1 MKRFSIFFAIALLIV
16 SSASAIGQIR
26 ERQTTESTE
35 FIFSFIPNTKAPALK
50 LFISSSFDTNV
61 LVEIPGLDFSLV
73 LDIGANVSRVVN
85 LPSDAALFS
94 GKVDTASIR
103 VTSEHPISVYGLNQV
118 PATTDALMALPTAAL
133 GREYVI
139 SSYTGSSLG
148 PSQFAITATQDNTV
162 VTVEPTTFVSGMST
176 SELNNIVLNRMET
189 ILIRSSNSNNRDLT
203 GSMVRA
209 SAPVAVTSGVV
220 CSYVPKGV
228 SYCDHMA
235 EMIPPASSLGSSF
248 LIYPLATR
256 LNGDVVRVIAF
267 ESDTQ
272 VFVNGV
278 SKGILAS
285 GKFLEFD
292 ISEGSIID
300 TSKPSLVMQYS
311 KGTKADGVLSDPF
324 MMMIPP
330 TEQLLKKYIFSTST
344 IGFDIHYINL
354 VAKTS
359 DIGNVRLDGESVD
372 EELFTPLMDSGYSG
386 AQIPIADGGHVVEAN
401 AIFGLYVYGF
411 ADDDSYGY
419 PGGMATEIINPINGD
434 YKNVKVVSTLN
445 NQDLELDVNS
455 FVVPPSR
462 IEALDGVT
470 EIEWN
475 FPEFSIGQVKNLD
488 YDVVA
493 TNLAPGE
500 TRTITH
506 KLELT
511 YNDINGVE
519 HQRTLAEQTL
529 DVLSSGYALQLGVNK
544 TLFNADETATV
555 TLTAVNAGQASG
567 VVSVQ
572 TSVVDL
578 DGNVVAQ
585 IDSVPEFLLAGE
597 SDITLTPN
605 QFALAGLYA
614 GRYRVKAQL
623 ADDTGAVQ
631 AVAYQ
636 EFQIA
641 SADSA
646 ILVAAASV
654 DKPSYTVKD
663 TVNAQV
669 KLSNTSAN
677 ALVGGATVQMQLMSA
692 SGDVVWSQSRIVNQV
707 LPNTT
712 ETLNAA
718 IALNGV
724 APGAYT
730 LAVRVADADG
740 NIVAA
745 TDVGFGLEQN
755 VLFALQGDV
764 AVSAADFTLGEA
776 PVCTFTLTNT
786 GNETITGH
794 AARVKAVNLS
804 AGEDVVATDHV
815 ATLAAAN
822 DAQWSLALP
831 ALSQAGDYACVLEV
845 AGQNASAMTVMASKV
860 FNVAEALNT
869 ISLEGAL
876 ALGDKARLLVLTDA
890 SANARAALA
899 AWLETSGWYA
909 SVVTDEAAFADALTH
924 GGFGAYALLS
934 NDIALSDA
942 TVTLLQSRVA
952 EGDGLLVAGVNGS
965 NAALEGMLGIELLAH
980 EQYSDG
986 VQGLAADWLQAQSL
1000 SFSDVLGEAQRVFSA
1015 RLEGATAEG
1024 FFSKLGSLPA
1034 GVQPMPLGAPSRFN
1048 AFAIDDYTSLA
1059 SSIDGTLAVGGNL
1072 SLDSFGVGDKLDP
1085 ATLHTVVTVG
1095 GDVTFPQGRI
1105 FNGDLLAAG
1114 SIAGVSQTVIDGLAA
1129 GATVLGEQS
1138 LGIQFDAEARFL
1150 QSVSKALDALPN
1162 NGVVQSQWGGIT
1174 LQGDCT
1180 SERQVFDIDGAM
1192 LGASHTLAQ
1201 NCIPEHATVVINV
1214 LGDAIHVQNIGMDGL
1229 VSMRTQVIFNFPEAS
1244 ELELTSVGVQG
1255 SVLAPFAQV
1264 VQPAGSI
1271 HGQVWVRSWYSTTYG
1286 YMSTHLQPFTGDIAD
1301 VIASVEQVAATRFQY
1316 ELGRSVFL
1324 GFDVLAA
1331 LAAGG
1336 WQDSNPAL
1344 ALFGELLSDINPAV
1358 ISRPGKAVAVNVAL
1372 ANTGETAA
1380 EGSWQLSAPGALW
1393 LAYDGWQAAPEAQ
1406 PLSKPFA
1413 LPAGQVATDTLWLQL
1428 PQAGPVE
1435 VVSEAYTGEAAAQ
1448 VLQAQTRL
1456 PLAQ

>member
-1 MKRFSIFFAIALLIV
+1 MKRFSLFFAIALLIV

-26 ERQTTESTE
+26 ERQTTEGTE
-35 FIFSFIPNTKAPALK
+35 FIFSFTPNLNVPDLK
-50 LFISSSFDTNV
+50 LFVSSSADAV
-61 LVEIPGLDFSLV
+61 ALVEIPGFGFEVSV
-73 LDIGANVSRVVN
+73 AVAANVTSVVD
-85 LPSDAALFS
+85 LPGEIAQFS
-94 GKVDTASIR
+94 GKVTDVSVR
-103 VTSEHPISVYGLNQV
+103 VTSDAPISIYGLNQR
-118 PATTDALMALPTAAL
+118 PATTDALMAFPTNAL
-133 GREYVI
+133 GKEYIVG
-139 SSYTGSSLG
+139 SYGGSSLG
-148 PSQFAITATQDNTV
+148 PSQFAITAVQDNTSIE
-162 VTVEPTTFVSGMST
+162 VTATDTVSGHST
-176 SELNNIVLNRMET
+176 NSLKSIVLDRMET
-189 ILIRSSNSNNRDLT
+189 ILIKSGNSKNDDLT
-203 GSMVRA
+203 GSRIKA

-220 CSYVPKGV
+220 CSYVPKTIRF
-228 SYCDHMA
+228 CDHMA
-235 EMIPPASSLGSSF
+235 EMIPPVSALGSAF
-248 LIYPLATR
+248 LVYPLATR
-256 LNGDVVRVIAF
+256 LNGDVLRVVAPN
-267 ESDTQ
+267 SATD
-272 VFVNGV
+272 VLVNGIK
-278 SKGILAS
+278 KGTLSS

-292 ISEGSIID
+292 VTEGIILN
-300 TSKPSLVMQYS
+300 TSQPVMVMQYS
-311 KGTKADGVLSDPF
+311 KGTEADGVLSDPF
-324 MMMIPP
+324 MMLIPP
-330 TEQLLKKYIFSTST
+330 TEQLLNKYVFSTVS
-344 IGFDIHYINL
+344 IGFDIHYINV
-354 VAKTS
+354 VAKAA
-359 DIGNVRLDGESVD
+359 DIENIRLDGELIDQGLFV
-372 EELFTPLMDSGYSG
+372 ELGDSGYAG
-386 AQIPIADGGHVVEAN
+386 AQVAITDGSHVIASGSP
-401 AIFGLYVYGF
+401 FGLYVYGF
-411 ADDDSYGY
+411 ADHDSYGY

-445 NQDLELDVNS
+445 NQDIELDVNS

-519 HQRTLAEQTL
+519 HQRTLAEHTL
-529 DVLSSGYALQLGVNK
+529 NVLSSGYALQLGVNK

-555 TLTAVNAGQASG
+555 NLTAVNAGQASG

-585 IDSVPEFLLAGE
+585 IASVPDFLLTGE
-597 SDITLTPN
+597 SDITFTPN
-605 QFALAGLYA
+605 QFSLTGLYA

-646 ILVAAASV
+646 ILVASASV
-654 DKPSYTVKD
+654 DQPSYTVKD
-663 TVNAQV
+663 TVNTEV

-677 ALVGGATVQMQLMSA
+677 ALVGGATVQMQLVSA

-712 ETLNAA
+712 EALNAA
-718 IALNGV
+718 IALSGV

-730 LAVRVADADG
+730 LTVRVADADG

-764 AVSAADFTLGEA
+764 AVSAADFTLGET

-794 AARVKAVNLS
+794 ATRVKAVNLS
-804 AGEDVVATDHV
+804 AGEDIAATDHV

-831 ALSQAGDYACVLEV
+831 ALNQAGDYACVLEV
-845 AGQNASAMTVMASKV
+845 AGQSASAMTVMASKV

-869 ISLEGAL
+869 VSLEGAL

-890 SANARAALA
+890 AANARAALA

-909 SVVTDEAAFADALTH
+909 SVVTDEVAFADALAM

-934 NDIALSDA
+934 NDITLSEA
-942 TVTLLQSRVA
+942 TVILLQSRVA

-1000 SFSDVLGEAQRVFSA
+1000 SFSDGLGEAQRVFSA
-1015 RLEGATAEG
+1015 RLNGATAEG
-1024 FFSKLGSLPA
+1024 YFTKSSSLPA

-1105 FNGDLLAAG
+1105 FNGSLLAAG
-1114 SIAGVSQTVIDGLAA
+1114 SITDVSQTVIDGLAA
-1129 GATVLGEQS
+1129 GAGVLGEQP

-1150 QSVSKALDALPN
+1150 QGVSKALDALPN

-1174 LQGDCT
+1174 LAGDCS
-1180 SERQVFDIDGAM
+1180 SERQVFDVDGAM

-1201 NCIPEHATVVINV
+1201 SCIPESATVVINV
-1214 LGDAIHVQNIGMDGL
+1214 LGDAVHIQNIGMQGL
-1229 VSMRTQVIFNFPEAS
+1229 ENLRTKVIFNFPAAT
-1244 ELELTSVGVQG
+1244 ELRLTSVGVQG
-1255 SVLAPFAQV
+1255 SVLAPHAQV

-1301 VIASVEQVAATRFQY
+1301 IVSSVQQMAATRFQY
-1316 ELGRSVFL
+1316 ELGHSVFL
-1324 GFDVLAA
+1324 GFDVVASML
-1331 LAAGG
+1331 AGG
-1336 WQDSNPAL
+1336 WQESNPAL
-1344 ALFGELLSDINPAV
+1344 ALFGQLLNDINPTLIA
-1358 ISRPGKAVAVNVAL
+1358 RPGKAIAINAAL
-1372 ANTGETAA
+1372 ANTGEATT
-1380 EGSWQLSAPGALW
+1380 EGLWQLSAPGAHW
-1393 LAYDGWQAAPEAQ
+1393 LAYEGWQILPATEQ
-1406 PLSKPFA
+1406 RVLPFS
-1413 LPAGQVATDTLWLQL
+1413 LLAGQVAADTLWLQL
-1428 PQAGPVE
+1428 PAEGATE
-1435 VVSEAYTGEAAAQ
+1435 VVNEAFTGAADAQ